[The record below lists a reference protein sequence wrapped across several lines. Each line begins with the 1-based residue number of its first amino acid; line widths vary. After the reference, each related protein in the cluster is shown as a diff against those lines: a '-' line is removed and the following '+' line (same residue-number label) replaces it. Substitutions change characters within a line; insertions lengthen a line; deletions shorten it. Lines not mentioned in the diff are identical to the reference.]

1 MACQGASMVDCAKLL
16 SSHLRTT
23 VHAVGVVNIVQSR
36 ATTDM
41 RLPAIENGLALL
53 KLKRGKKQ
61 IHDSLISLLD

>member
-1 MACQGASMVDCAKLL
+1 MVDCAKLL

-41 RLPAIENGLALL
+41 RLPAIENGVALL
-53 KLKRGKKQ
+53 KLKRGKKR
-61 IHDSLISLLD
+61 IHNSPISSFD